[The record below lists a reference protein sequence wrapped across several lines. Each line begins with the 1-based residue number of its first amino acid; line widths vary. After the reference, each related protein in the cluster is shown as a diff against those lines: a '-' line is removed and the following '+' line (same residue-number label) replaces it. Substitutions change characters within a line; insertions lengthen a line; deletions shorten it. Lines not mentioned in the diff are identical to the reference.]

1 MEKKTKLLIERVIR
15 QEEKKI
21 ISFLTK
27 ILGDVET
34 AGDIAQSAFLKTWE
48 FAERE
53 HIDNPKG
60 FIFKTAS
67 NLAKNE
73 IRRRVRNSKI
83 YFEAGNSNNDDLEH
97 NVESAHPTP
106 ERCASLRED
115 VFLIIEAING
125 LPQKARRAFILSR
138 FEGLSYRQISVLLD
152 VSESS
157 VEKYIMAA
165 LQQLRIVFEDI
176 DSVKKTDHQQDN
188 RHVVQTRVL
197 ANLIF
202 AELSL

>member
-1 MEKKTKLLIERVIR
+1 MEQRTKLLIERVIR

-27 ILGDVET
+27 ILADAET

-83 YFEAGNSNNDDLEH
+83 YLETSNSTNDDLEYEA
-97 NVESAHPTP
+97 ESAHPTP

-115 VFLIIEAING
+115 VFLITEAING
-125 LPQKARRAFILSR
+125 LPKKARRAFILSR

-165 LQQLRIVFEDI
+165 LQKLRVVFANI
-176 DSVKKTDHQQDN
+176 DSDEKTDLRRDN
-188 RHVVQTRVL
+188 RSGGRDRAL
-197 ANLIF
+197 ANSIF